1 MIESLLLVES
11 STANE
16 EALRSL
22 SLSNAKQIVLGTAP
36 STGTVLH
43 VAATTAADLSNAL
56 VKFAQ
61 VKGVKGVLT
70 LLVRNR

>member
-1 MIESLLLVES
+1 MLESLLLVES
-11 STANE
+11 NTPNE

-22 SLSNAKQIVLGTAP
+22 SLSNAKQMVLGTAP

-43 VAATTAADLSNAL
+43 VAATTAADLSNAV

-70 LLVRNR
+70 LLVQNR

>member
-1 MIESLLLVES
+1 MVESLLLVES
-11 STANE
+11 STPNE

-36 STGTVLH
+36 GMGAVLH